1 MQIDHIL
8 AAGHTAAT
16 TASGSGRTGLAA
28 GVAIGVF
35 ILLCLF
41 GPHTW
46 GRSAGRPAINAGGP
60 ARAPTGAGPPQPTPA
75 RSGP

>member
-46 GRSAGRPAINAGGP
+46 GRGRPA
-60 ARAPTGAGPPQPTPA
+60 AP
-75 RSGP
+75 SD